1 MNLLITYLK
10 WCVFHKCARL
20 FQSRPGARCLLSHL
34 LSDLQANQCDVAKSL
49 PGSKSI
55 CERGHPCSLWSG
67 QNLLEWCTAFVCK
80 IFPQGYCVLS
90 VPDFWP
96 PFDHCCANALWN
108 AGKACCDNQQWA
120 FSRFGLNCAEP
131 INFTFQR
138 RSIPPCRSSPT
149 PGAGG
154 SNPFGRTK
162 SSTLWG
168 AALFVLHRFYGA
180 VKEGIR
186 TARAPRFA
194 SRGAET
200 PQWGV
205 SRARLGESLRAHSK
219 TSLQCAFAMR
229 FFSLMLFWF

>member
-1 MNLLITYLK
+1 MT
-10 WCVFHKCARL
+10 
-20 FQSRPGARCLLSHL
+20 P
-34 LSDLQANQCDVAKSL
+34 
-49 PGSKSI
+49 
-55 CERGHPCSLWSG
+55 
-67 QNLLEWCTAFVCK
+67 QNT
-80 IFPQGYCVLS
+80 
-90 VPDFWP
+90 
-96 PFDHCCANALWN
+96 
-108 AGKACCDNQQWA
+108 GKACCDDQQQA
-120 FSRFGLNCAEP
+120 FSCFGGKCAELTK
-131 INFTFQR
+131 FAFQR
-138 RSIPPCRSSPT
+138 QSIPSCRSSPT

-180 VKEGIR
+180 VKEGNR